1 MTFIERLEQL
11 RQEKGITRKKLL
23 EDCKLGKNQ
32 FTYWENNNAIPTP
45 SVLFVLARYLKVTP
59 EYLLGESDDKEKE
72 TSDIEALPDLEQT
85 LLFCFENCDAMG
97 QMRIIQLAMNEHDRT
112 QKEKTGSTGESVIG

>member
-32 FTYWENNNAIPTP
+32 FTYWEKNNAIPTP

-72 TSDIEALPDLEQT
+72 TSDIGALPDLEQT

>member
-32 FTYWENNNAIPTP
+32 FTLLGENNAIPTP

-59 EYLLGESDDKEKE
+59 EYLLGESDDKDKE

>member
-1 MTFIERLEQL
+1 M
-11 RQEKGITRKKLL
+11 
-23 EDCKLGKNQ
+23 
-32 FTYWENNNAIPTP
+32 
-45 SVLFVLARYLKVTP
+45 ARYLKVTP

-112 QKEKTGSTGESVIG
+112 QKEKTGSTGEFVIG

>member
-32 FTYWENNNAIPTP
+32 FTYWENNAIPTP

>member
-1 MTFIERLEQL
+1 M
-11 RQEKGITRKKLL
+11 
-23 EDCKLGKNQ
+23 
-32 FTYWENNNAIPTP
+32 
-45 SVLFVLARYLKVTP
+45 FVLARYLKVTP

>member
-32 FTYWENNNAIPTP
+32 ITYWEKNNTIPTP
-45 SVLFVLARYLKVTP
+45 AVLFSLARYFGVTP
-59 EYLLGESDDKEKE
+59 EYLLGESDDKDNGIK
-72 TSDIEALPDLEQT
+72 DIEELPDLEQT
-85 LLFCFENCDAMG
+85 LLFCFENCDAIG
-97 QMRIIQLAMNEHDRT
+97 QMRIIQVAMNEQDRT
-112 QKEKTGSTGESVIG
+112 QKEKTGSTGESVIS

>member
-32 FTYWENNNAIPTP
+32 FTYWEKTNAIPTP

-59 EYLLGESDDKEKE
+59 EYLLGESDDKDKE

>member
-32 FTYWENNNAIPTP
+32 FTYWEKNNAIPTP
-45 SVLFVLARYLKVTP
+45 SVLFVWPVTSKLRP
-59 EYLLGESDDKEKE
+59 SIYWERVTIKKKK
-72 TSDIEALPDLEQT
+72 Q
-85 LLFCFENCDAMG
+85 
-97 QMRIIQLAMNEHDRT
+97 
-112 QKEKTGSTGESVIG
+112 VI